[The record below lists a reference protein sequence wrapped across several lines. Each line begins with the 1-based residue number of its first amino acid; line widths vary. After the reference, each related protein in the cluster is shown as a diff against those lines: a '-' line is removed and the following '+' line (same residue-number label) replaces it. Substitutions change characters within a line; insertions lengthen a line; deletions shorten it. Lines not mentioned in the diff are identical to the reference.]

1 MGGTRRARGK
11 ERERFLL
18 PISLF
23 PLSGPKSFSGSSSS
37 FISHLGLLFHFW
49 VSKFSFCCVSY
60 SSFRFDGGL
69 GVITIQEEINL
80 GRFKVGGRPLITITL
95 LNRAKTKTKTKSTLL
110 NGSED

>member
-18 PISLF
+18 PISLL
-23 PLSGPKSFSGSSSS
+23 PLSAFSGSSGS
-37 FISHLGLLFHFW
+37 FISHLGLLFLFW
-49 VSKFSFCCVSY
+49 VFFSSSGCVLY
-60 SSFRFDGGL
+60 SSFRFEGGR

-95 LNRAKTKTKTKSTLL
+95 LNR
-110 NGSED
+110 SED